1 MQEAPPTAA
10 STARD
15 EAPER
20 DPAPEF
26 APDRGRLLAGNT
38 LWNLAG
44 QGAPLVVAVFA
55 IPALVSALGTD
66 RFGLLALA
74 WVFLGYFSLFD
85 LGMSRAI
92 TQLFAEKLSARQ
104 YDAIPALLW
113 TGLVLTL
120 GLGLA
125 GAALCWLLAPWV
137 VLRLLTIPDPGAV
150 SESLKAFYAL
160 AAAVPL
166 VISTA
171 SLRGIL
177 EARQRF
183 DVVNVLRLPMGVFT
197 FAGPLLVLPFSR
209 SLFDVVLV
217 LVGARAVLWAA
228 HVAACFRIVPELRAG
243 VRFRR
248 DLVGSLLRFGGWM
261 TVSNL
266 VSPLMVY
273 MDRFLI
279 GAVLT
284 VSAVAYYATPWE
296 MATKLLI
303 VPSAL
308 SSVLFPA
315 FGFLHRRDPERTAR
329 LYYTGVKLVVLA
341 LFPLTLAVTA
351 LARPGLAF
359 WLGEAFAEASYRPL
373 QILAL
378 GILLNGAATIPFAL
392 VQGLGRP
399 DLTARLHLVELVL
412 YAGVLWVLVRRYG
425 ITGAAMAWTLR
436 VALDF
441 GLLFALGRRLLR
453 APAREPRKV
462 VAGLAAAVG
471 LSGLAL
477 LPASV
482 GLQAAVLAGGTAAY
496 GVLAWRFW
504 LNAQEKAFVLQHLD
518 RRGR

>member
-1 MQEAPPTAA
+1 
-10 STARD
+10 
-15 EAPER
+15 
-20 DPAPEF
+20 
-26 APDRGRLLAGNT
+26 
-38 LWNLAG
+38 
-44 QGAPLVVAVFA
+44 
-55 IPALVSALGTD
+55 
-66 RFGLLALA
+66 
-74 WVFLGYFSLFD
+74 
-85 LGMSRAI
+85 
-92 TQLFAEKLSARQ
+92 
-104 YDAIPALLW
+104 
-113 TGLVLTL
+113 
-120 GLGLA
+120 
-125 GAALCWLLAPWV
+125 
-137 VLRLLTIPDPGAV
+137 GAV

-166 VISTA
+166 VSSTRSGPANVKTPIGRRRTLTTSNRCRA
-171 SLRGIL
+171 SRMPRRL
-177 EARQRF
+177 A
-183 DVVNVLRLPMGVFT
+183 VLL
-197 FAGPLLVLPFSR
+197 FSR

-359 WLGEAFAEASYRPL
+359 WLGEAFAEASYR
-373 QILAL
+373 
-378 GILLNGAATIPFAL
+378 
-392 VQGLGRP
+392 
-399 DLTARLHLVELVL
+399 
-412 YAGVLWVLVRRYG
+412 
-425 ITGAAMAWTLR
+425 
-436 VALDF
+436 
-441 GLLFALGRRLLR
+441 
-453 APAREPRKV
+453 
-462 VAGLAAAVG
+462 
-471 LSGLAL
+471 
-477 LPASV
+477 
-482 GLQAAVLAGGTAAY
+482 
-496 GVLAWRFW
+496 
-504 LNAQEKAFVLQHLD
+504 
-518 RRGR
+518 